1 MLSGERP
8 LEKSCCKGS
17 DCQIYCTI
25 EWMLPDTLNVL
36 FLAAEAEPFVKIGGL
51 ADVAGSLPLALRSLS
66 NPAMPGMK
74 LDVRLVLPLHR
85 VMRIES
91 DTLRPVAEFFVS
103 REGGNIPA
111 RVFELSRVGMPVY
124 FISGEPIS
132 NATSVYSPDPALDR
146 EKFTFFSLAAL
157 EMARRLDWQ
166 PDIIHAND
174 WHTALAVYALRSQQ
188 ADPVM
193 KRLRSVLTVHN
204 LPFMGGDG
212 TDVLAA
218 YGLFPS
224 SDEALPRWA
233 RTQPL
238 PLGLWS
244 ADAVVAVSPTY
255 AKEILTPD
263 FGCGLEAFLDS
274 RSASITG
281 ILNGLDLMAWDPET
295 DTCLSENFSVANLS
309 GRAANKAALQS
320 QLGLREELHVPI
332 LAMIGRIDQQKG
344 VDILPDVLRQM
355 TDLPWQFILLGSGD
369 PILENTMRALQLEF
383 PERIRSVIRFDAQ
396 LSRLIYGG
404 VDMLLMPS
412 RYEPCGLAQMIAM
425 RYGCVPVVH
434 ATGGLK
440 DTVEEDKTGFLFQT
454 TQAAAMVETLRR
466 AFAGYASPEKW
477 ERYQRNGMKKDFSW
491 SRSAAQYAELYRSL
505 IMD

>member
-1 MLSGERP
+1 M
-8 LEKSCCKGS
+8 
-17 DCQIYCTI
+17 
-25 EWMLPDTLNVL
+25 NVL

-66 NPAMPGMK
+66 NPARPGVN
-74 LDVRLVLPLHR
+74 LDVRLVLPFHR
-85 VMRIES
+85 ELKVEP
-91 DTLRPVAEFFVS
+91 DTLRLVAEFSVS
-103 REGGNIPA
+103 RGGGSIPA
-111 RVFELSRVGMPVY
+111 QVYEMSMAGMPVY
-124 FISGEPIS
+124 LINGEPIS
-132 NATSVYSPDPALDR
+132 NAASVYSQDPALDR

-157 EMARRLDWQ
+157 EMARHMDWQ
-166 PDIIHAND
+166 PDVIHAND
-174 WHTALAVYALRSQQ
+174 WHTALALYALRSQR

-204 LPFMGGDG
+204 LSFMGGDG

-218 YGLFPS
+218 YGLIPS
-224 SDEALPRWA
+224 TDEALPGWA

-255 AKEILTPD
+255 AHEILTPD
-263 FGCGLEAFLDS
+263 FGCGLDGFLGG

-281 ILNGLDLMAWDPET
+281 ILNGLDLATWDPKT
-295 DTCLSENFSVANLS
+295 DKCLRGNFSVANLS

-320 QLGLREELHVPI
+320 QLGLREDLHVPI

-355 TDLPWQFILLGSGD
+355 TDMPWQFILLGSGD
-369 PILENTMRALQLEF
+369 PILENVVRNLQLEF
-383 PERIRSVIRFDAQ
+383 PERMRSVIRFDAQ

-404 VDMLLMPS
+404 ADMLLMPS

-440 DTVEEDKTGFLFQT
+440 DTVEEGKTGFLFQT
-454 TQAAAMVETLRR
+454 AHATAMLEALRR
-466 AFAGYASPEKW
+466 ALAVYACPDNW
-477 ERYQRNGMKKDFSW
+477 ESYQHKDMAEDFSW
-491 SRSAAQYAELYRSL
+491 TRSAAQYSELYQSL
-505 IMD
+505 IVE